1 MDRTTLISCTALLAW
16 LSASGTVPAALHT
29 VVDSGPS
36 SNRVDV
42 VFLGDGYTQADLNAG
57 AYLNHVLSY
66 ADSMF
71 QPNNALNDPFGRY
84 AKFFNIHAI
93 DVVSS
98 QSGADIPAS
107 GVFVNTAL
115 DATYGSSGIDRLLTV
130 STVKANAIRNQALL
144 GTGITAEMQ
153 FVTVNDT
160 RYGGSGGP
168 WAVFAGGSSSAR
180 EIALHEIG
188 HSFSNLAD
196 EYSDLTGSYSGGEPS
211 EPNATRSSQGAKW
224 QQWLG
229 FDDPRGSALDIGA
242 FLGAKRYPAGVYRPS
257 ADSKMRNLGQPFNAV
272 SREALVL
279 DIYDYVNP
287 LDGWLNND
295 GPIVDQPLW
304 VDVVDPDVLAVDW
317 YVDGIQV
324 PAAHDESF
332 DAQAYGFGPGSYQ
345 VRAHAYDR
353 VLDHAFS
360 GDLLDLVRKDLTSL
374 AQDVTWSVTIS
385 APLAPGDFNGDGVV
399 DAADL
404 ENWTA
409 NFGAGQDAARAQ
421 GDADLDGDVDGAD
434 FLVWQQG
441 PSTGAAPAALGEAV
455 PEPAAISLASAA
467 APCAWGVYARRR
479 RRLIF
484 S

>member
-1 MDRTTLISCTALLAW
+1 LLVW
-16 LSASGTVPAALHT
+16 LSAGGTVQAALHT
-29 VVDSGPS
+29 VVDHGPS

-42 VFLGDGYTQADLNAG
+42 VFLGDGYTQSELDAG
-57 AYLNHVLSY
+57 KYLNHVMSY
-66 ADSMF
+66 ATHMF

-98 QSGADIPAS
+98 QSGADKPAS

-115 DATYGSSGIDRLLTV
+115 DAAYDSSGIDRLLTV
-130 STVKANAIRNQALL
+130 SNVKANAIRNQTLT

-153 FVTVNDT
+153 FITVNDT
-160 RYGGSGGP
+160 RYGGSGGA
-168 WAVFAGGSSSAR
+168 WAVFAGGNSSAH

-211 EPNATRSSQGAKW
+211 EPNATRSSQGTKW

-257 ADSKMRNLGQPFNAV
+257 ANSKMRTLGQPFNAV
-272 SREALVL
+272 SREAFIL
-279 DIYDYVNP
+279 DIYEDVNP
-287 LDGWLNND
+287 LDGWLNNAEQ
-295 GPIVDQPLW
+295 IADQPLW
-304 VDVVDPDVLAVDW
+304 VDLVDPDVLAVDW
-317 YVDGIQV
+317 YVDDVQV
-324 PAAHDESF
+324 TAAHDESF
-332 DAQAYGFGPGSYQ
+332 DAQAYGFGPGSYE

-353 VLDHAFS
+353 AVDHAFS
-360 GDLLDLVRKDLTSL
+360 GDLLDLVRKNLTSL

-385 APLAPGDFNGDGVV
+385 APPTPGDFNGDGVV

-404 ENWTA
+404 TNWTA
-409 NFGAGQDAARAQ
+409 NFGLGQDAAHTQ

-441 PSTGAAPAALGEAV
+441 FSAGVAPTAFGEAV
-455 PEPAAISLASAA
+455 PEPAAINLASAA
-467 APCAWGVYARRR
+467 SLFALGVFARRW

-484 S
+484 SSPLPAACFPVL